1 MFCAECGQENPVN
14 SKYCLNC
21 GLNLEKTAERPL
33 SSKSGNG
40 EISYYSDDK
49 GVRITNS
56 RAIFGNKT
64 YVMGNISS
72 ISLGQKNPD
81 YTFAVIFFIGGL
93 FCLFFDLILGAVIF
107 TVGILIAYS
116 AKGEYTVKLTSASGE
131 TDALSDSNKTYI
143 QDVVNAMQEAIV
155 NRG

>member
-14 SKYCLNC
+14 SKYCHNC

-33 SSKSGNG
+33 SSRSDNG
-40 EISYYSDDK
+40 EISYYSDGR

-72 ISLGQKNPD
+72 ISLGQKSPN
-81 YTFAVIFFIGGL
+81 YNSAIILCICGILGFFLIPPLGV
-93 FCLFFDLILGAVIF
+93 LILL
-107 TVGILIAYS
+107 VGIIIALM

-131 TDALSDSNKTYI
+131 TDALVNSNKTYI
-143 QDVVNAMQEAIV
+143 QDVVNAMQEAIIK
-155 NRG
+155 RG